1 MAGSS
6 RPRSTPY
13 VPVLTPVP
21 GSGCHRHRDHLVVS
35 PCHPRDWH
43 RDPWSFVTS
52 VERRRARAQAGAG
65 YRWHRPVSG
74 SAHGDVCVPSRRVVS
89 ERRRQETA
97 AALADTTS
105 LSRSQR
111 FSGCSLPQA
120 VPMPTAVE
128 SRERIF
134 STRIEPSES
143 PDRRGFRGQVSAESW
158 GHPSPLVLARVG
170 QDREIPPTKVA
181 RHPATAG
188 TQRTSLH
195 RLQARANSR
204 SDLKMRTSIKRP
216 SLLVVADL
224 CRPLARRGS
233 SPSTLRSPLRAD
245 APVHVD
251 GGPGPGPR
259 RCPRP
264 RDSVLRMSILQIADL

>member
-1 MAGSS
+1 MRVTRAH
-6 RPRSTPY
+6 
-13 VPVLTPVP
+13 PVP
-21 GSGCHRHRDHLVVS
+21 
-35 PCHPRDWH
+35 
-43 RDPWSFVTS
+43 
-52 VERRRARAQAGAG
+52 
-65 YRWHRPVSG
+65 
-74 SAHGDVCVPSRRVVS
+74 
-89 ERRRQETA
+89 
-97 AALADTTS
+97 S

-170 QDREIPPTKVA
+170 QDREMPPTKVA
-181 RHPATAG
+181 RHPPTAG

-204 SDLKMRTSIKRP
+204 SDRKMRTSIKRP

-224 CRPLARRGS
+224 CRPLAGRGS
-233 SPSTLRSPLRAD
+233 SPSTPRSPLRAD
-245 APVHVD
+245 APAPR
-251 GGPGPGPR
+251 GWGTGPGAPGA
-259 RCPRP
+259 
-264 RDSVLRMSILQIADL
+264 VLGRATPYYECQYYRSRTYKIVSGIDFRFGRNGVFGRIYL